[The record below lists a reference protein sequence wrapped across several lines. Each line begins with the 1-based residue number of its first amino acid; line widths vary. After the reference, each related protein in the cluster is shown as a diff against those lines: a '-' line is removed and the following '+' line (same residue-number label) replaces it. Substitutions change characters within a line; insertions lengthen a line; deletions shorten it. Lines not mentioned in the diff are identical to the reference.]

1 MFQARKND
9 TGRIYALKVIRK
21 GAQRRL
27 RVIRVRI
34 WNFTHVA
41 HIASRPGEITHILAE
56 RTVLALVNNPFIVGL
71 KFSFQNTDRLYLAM
85 PLSACPNN

>member
-1 MFQARKND
+1 VFQARKND

-21 GAQRRL
+21 GARHFL
-27 RVIRVRI
+27 SLIRDRI
-34 WNFTHVA
+34 RNFTRVA

-56 RTVLALVNNPFIVGL
+56 RTVLALVTNPFIVGL

-85 PLSACPNN
+85 PLSGYPQ